1 MGIIKKLVWRFF
13 LLGMLVIGCLYTYDS
28 YQFSQGLN
36 KESMAH
42 NQVEQS
48 MEDSEDLLSRTDRIA
63 RLFHIKEAVI
73 EALDKKVD
81 KDDQVKG
88 EAISNF
94 AKEALVATEDK
105 RFYEH
110 GAMDPKAIVRASYTN
125 LIAGQTV
132 EGGSTITQ
140 QLVKNLFL
148 SSKRVMSRKVEEA
161 LIAIQVERKF
171 SKDQILTMYMN
182 SIYYG
187 NDYMGIKAAARG
199 YFDTTP
205 GRLSLAQ
212 SAMLAGLPQA
222 SNYYNPVKN
231 YSAAK
236 GRQKLVLQ
244 LMVDQGVISKAQMEE
259 AYREDLV
266 IMGVRRSV
274 DQVDEDEVN
283 STQRMSIDRQSVS
296 SKGSSSQKSNRG
308 GTI

>member
-1 MGIIKKLVWRFF
+1 
-13 LLGMLVIGCLYTYDS
+13 
-28 YQFSQGLN
+28 
-36 KESMAH
+36 MAH

-48 MEDSEDLLSRTDRIA
+48 IEDSEDLLSRTDRIA

-110 GAMDPKAIVRASYTN
+110 GAMDPKAIVRATYTN

-222 SNYYNPVKN
+222 PNYYNPVKN

-244 LMVDQGVISKAQMEE
+244 LMVDQGMISKAQMEE